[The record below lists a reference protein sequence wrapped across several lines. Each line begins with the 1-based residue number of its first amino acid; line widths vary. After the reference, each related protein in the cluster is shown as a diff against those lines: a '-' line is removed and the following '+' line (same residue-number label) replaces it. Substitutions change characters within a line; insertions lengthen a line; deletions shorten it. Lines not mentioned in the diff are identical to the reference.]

1 MKRVPYYR
9 QISTID
15 CGPAC
20 LQMVSAYYGKKMSL
34 QTIKGLCESTR
45 VGVSVREMIG
55 CCEKIGLQAVA
66 VNVDVKDLRRM
77 PLPAILYLKRGHFVV
92 LDRSYK
98 KRNKDYFRIIDPSR
112 GRVKLQETFLC
123 DEFLSDNHG
132 VAIALAPTDK
142 FEKGDFAQD
151 SLWKT
156 VRKLQS
162 QLWGILSHYK
172 QKYIYVLL
180 LTLCVSILNWAM
192 PLLLKTT
199 IDSGIMNKDID
210 NVLKLL
216 LCQLLFFVG
225 FATANTVSS
234 FISTKITL
242 KTSVAFLLVY
252 LEKVIKLPMQYFE
265 VSQRTELLAKMG
277 DLYRIQSFFTDNL
290 INILFAVLN
299 ILFFSG
305 ILLVH
310 SKAVFLIFMVF
321 SLLTFGYNFYF
332 SQKKKSY
339 DYANF
344 SLRADKSNVTYEMM
358 MGMQEIKLNNA
369 QHARMNV
376 WKKLEEKSNALQ
388 LRMMYIDAYASNG
401 AGFLGKLRDII
412 LTGLCALLVIKEE
425 LSMGTMMMISF
436 LLGQLTPSVSQL
448 YSLVNDAILIKLSA
462 ERLNEVFD
470 TPDESEETQVKL
482 ANTMLNE
489 GISLD
494 HVSFRYKG
502 FGEYVLKDIQLFI
515 PKGKVTAIVGAS
527 GSGKTTMLKL
537 LLGFYYPQQGTVSLD
552 NNNLNT
558 VELDSWRKKC
568 GVVMQDG
575 KIFSGTVAE
584 NIAMAD
590 EQPNLERMQYA
601 ARIACIDERIN
612 RLPMKFQTRIGET
625 GINLSGGEKQRL
637 LIARAVYKNP
647 KFVFFDEATSSL
659 DATTERVIMHNLKD
673 FYTERTVVV
682 IAHRLSTVKSAD
694 NIVFLDKGRIVEQ
707 GTHEELIRK
716 KGYYYTLVNN
726 QLELNE
732 KAV

>member
-20 LQMVSAYYGKKMSL
+20 LQMVSAYYGKSMSL

-66 VNVDVKDLRRM
+66 INVDMEDLRRM

-92 LDRSYK
+92 LDRVYK
-98 KRNKDYFRIIDPSR
+98 NRNKAYFRIIDPSR
-112 GRVKLQETFLC
+112 GRVKLQESFLC
-123 DEFLSDNHG
+123 DDFLSDNHG
-132 VAIALAPTDK
+132 VAIALVPTDK

-216 LCQLLFFVG
+216 LCQLLFFIG

-265 VSQRTELLAKMG
+265 VSQRTELLAKVS
-277 DLYRIQSFFTDNL
+277 DLARIQSFFTDNL

-299 ILFFSG
+299 VLFFSG
-305 ILLVH
+305 ILILH
-310 SKAVFLIFMVF
+310 SKAVFLIFMAF
-321 SLLTFGYNFYF
+321 SLLTFGYNFFF

-344 SLRADKSNVTYEMM
+344 SLHADKDNVTYEMM

-369 QHARMNV
+369 QRARMNV

-388 LRMMYIDAYASNG
+388 LKMMYIDAYATNG
-401 AGFLGKLRDII
+401 AGFLSKLRDII
-412 LTGLCALLVIKEE
+412 LTGLCALFVIKEE

-502 FGEYVLKDIQLFI
+502 FGEYALKDIQLFI

-527 GSGKTTMLKL
+527 GSGKTTLLKL

-552 NNNLNT
+552 NNNINT

-612 RLPMKFQTRIGET
+612 RLPMNFQTRIGET

-637 LIARAVYKNP
+637 LIARAIYKNP
-647 KFVFFDEATSSL
+647 EFVFFDEATSSL

-673 FYTERTVVV
+673 FYAERTVVV
-682 IAHRLSTVKSAD
+682 VAHRLSTVKSAD
-694 NIVFLDKGRIVEQ
+694 NIVFLYKGRIVEQ
-707 GTHEELIRK
+707 GTHEGLIRK

>member
-1 MKRVPYYR
+1 
-9 QISTID
+9 
-15 CGPAC
+15 
-20 LQMVSAYYGKKMSL
+20 MSL

-55 CCEKIGLQAVA
+55 CCEKIGLQAIA
-66 VNVDVKDLRRM
+66 VNVKMEDLRRM
-77 PLPAILYLKRGHFVV
+77 PLPSILYLKRGHFVV
-92 LDRSYK
+92 LDRIHQ

-112 GRVKLQETFLC
+112 GRVKLQESFLC
-123 DEFLSDNHG
+123 DDFLSDDYG
-132 VAIALAPTDK
+132 VAIVLAPTEK
-142 FEKGDFAQD
+142 FEKGDFVQG

-156 VRKLQS
+156 MRNFQS
-162 QLWGILSHYK
+162 QLWEILSSYK
-172 QKYIYVLL
+172 LRYVYVLL
-180 LTLCVSILNWAM
+180 LTLCVSALNWAM

-199 IDSGIMNKDID
+199 IDSGIMSKNID

-216 LCQLLFFVG
+216 LCQLIFFVG

-265 VSQRTELLAKMG
+265 VSQRTELLAKVS
-277 DLYRIQSFFTDNL
+277 DLSRIQSFFTDNF
-290 INILFAVLN
+290 INILFSLLN

-305 ILLVH
+305 ILLVN
-310 SKAVFLIFMVF
+310 SKAVFFIFMAF

-344 SLRADKSNVTYEMM
+344 SLHAEKDNVTYELM
-358 MGMQEIKLNNA
+358 MGMQEVKLNNA
-369 QHARMNV
+369 QQARMNV
-376 WKKLEEKSNALQ
+376 WRKLEEKSNALQ

-401 AGFLGKLRDII
+401 ANFLGKLRDII
-412 LTGLCALLVIKEE
+412 LTGLCALFVIKDE

-448 YSLVNDAILIKLSA
+448 YSLVNDAILIRLSA

-470 TPDESEETQVKL
+470 TPNESDDTQVKL
-482 ANTMLNE
+482 TKEMVSE
-489 GISLD
+489 GLRLD

-502 FGEYVLKDIQLFI
+502 FGDYVLKDMGLLI
-515 PKGKVTAIVGAS
+515 PKGKMTAIVGAS
-527 GSGKTTMLKL
+527 GSGKTTLLKL
-537 LLGFYYPQQGTVSLD
+537 LLGFYYPQQGTVWLD
-552 NNNLNT
+552 NDRMET
-558 VELDSWRKKC
+558 IELDSWRKKC

-601 ARIACIDERIN
+601 ARLACIDERIN
-612 RLPMKFQTRIGET
+612 HLPMKFQTRIGET

-647 KFVFFDEATSSL
+647 EFVFFDEATSSL
-659 DATTERVIMHNLKD
+659 DATTERVIMHNLTE
-673 FYTERTVVV
+673 FYAERTVVV

-694 NIVFLDKGRIVEQ
+694 NIVFIDKGRIVEQ
-707 GTHEELIRK
+707 GTHEELIK
-716 KGYYYTLVNN
+716 QKGYYYTLVNN